1 MKTQIGSNKP
11 RQEATNNICKVC
23 KLGRA
28 SVIRIGGS
36 QTWICAGV
44 ERGVVSKKLRR

>member
-1 MKTQIGSNKP
+1 MKTQIGRNKP
-11 RQEATNNICKVC
+11 RQEATSNICKTC
-23 KLGRA
+23 KLGRV

-44 ERGVVSKKLRR
+44 EHGVVSKKQRR